1 MHGTDRLLVADDS
14 ELAAAATRRFRPG
27 GSVAD
32 GVALAC
38 AARAREPGAR
48 VFVVAGVEE
57 LAGAITLALA
67 ARAVRARLG
76 NLVVLCDD
84 HAEDLALHLGVSGW
98 HVASAGA
105 RDRARLVAVLRRAMA
120 QHRPSFVTVAGI
132 TPAEVAAALRAVA
145 GDPS

>member
-1 MHGTDRLLVADDS
+1 MRDRLLVADGS
-14 ELAAAATRRFRPG
+14 ELASAASRKFRPG

-38 AARAREPGAR
+38 AARARAPETR
-48 VFVVAGVEE
+48 VFVVADAEE

-76 NLVVLCDD
+76 NLVVVCDD
-84 HAEDLALHLGVSGW
+84 DAEDLALHLGVSGW

-105 RDRARLVAVLRRAMA
+105 RDRGRLVAVLRRALG
-120 QHRPSFVTVAGI
+120 QDRPSFVTVAGI
-132 TPAEVAAALRAVA
+132 APAELAGALRAVSA
-145 GDPS
+145 GASS